1 MSEHF
6 QVSQENGYP
15 VLKILGEL
23 DFADEQ
29 AFDAALRQLH
39 VGDAAAVIISFEE
52 CSFFDSSAVHVLMR
66 YWKLPARSWNAILVL
81 RPDSSAKRV
90 LEIVGVDKVYPMAW
104 SMEEALRLAPTLAL
118 SGSSPGRPP
127 G

>member
-6 QVSQENGYP
+6 QVSQESGYP

-39 VGDAAAVIISFEE
+39 VDDAAAVIISFEE

-66 YWKLPARSWNAILVL
+66 YWKMPERSWNAILVL

-90 LEIVGVDKVYPMAW
+90 LEIVGVDRVYPIAW
-104 SMEEALRLAPTLAL
+104 SMEEAVRLAPTLAP
-118 SGSSPGRPP
+118 SGSLPVRPP